1 MLKSCHVNKF
11 VNKLLVGFPP
21 PSFPWIRGIGK
32 LGSTPSLWEP
42 HWPKTGWGDDKF
54 KLCLL
59 LFLHCW
65 GSGSSVMSAEFKE
78 WSETPFCHWKNR
90 PGSQKPHDFQFLLLS
105 FKFRSSSHLSNWS
118 WGFLNTWSQEPDIP
132 FAPGHCWGCCYLW
145 VLLVTSTFSHHLLLS
160 AFTSSFSLISQF
172 PSTR

>member
-42 HWPKTGWGDDKF
+42 HWPKTGWRDDKF

-59 LFLHCW
+59 LFLRCW
-65 GSGSSVMSAEFKE
+65 GPGSSVMSAEFKE

-90 PGSQKPHDFQFLLLS
+90 PGSQNLMISNS
-105 FKFRSSSHLSNWS
+105 FSFPSNSDLQVTCQTGHEDSWTPGPKSQTSHLPLSIA
-118 WGFLNTWSQEPDIP
+118 G
-132 FAPGHCWGCCYLW
+132 AA
-145 VLLVTSTFSHHLLLS
+145 VTSGFCW
-160 AFTSSFSLISQF
+160 
-172 PSTR
+172 